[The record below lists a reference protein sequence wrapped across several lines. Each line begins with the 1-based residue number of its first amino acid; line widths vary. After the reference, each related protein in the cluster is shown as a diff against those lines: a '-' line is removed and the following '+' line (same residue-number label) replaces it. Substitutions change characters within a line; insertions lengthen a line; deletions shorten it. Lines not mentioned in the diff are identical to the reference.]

1 MSDYGTGRGNAGRI
15 DRDTAER
22 LLDGRPAAGSSGPLA
37 ARLRAARAPALP
49 DELVGERAALL
60 AFQAAQLHPIPR
72 QRRLSMLKTTIAK
85 LLTAKAAAVVA
96 AAGAGGIALA
106 AGTGVLP
113 VELPN
118 AASDHSVVATSAPA
132 PHGDSP
138 AAEPAKPA
146 QAGGNPAPSMV
157 GLCRAY
163 NAELSNNPGKAM
175 ESPAFT
181 ALVDAAGAG
190 DKVEGFCK
198 EKLAAAAEHPGGAP
212 EDATH
217 DPAGA
222 AEQGVEKAESHAQ
235 VPTSRPQPPAGPP
248 AGTPTG
254 GPTT

>member
-1 MSDYGTGRGNAGRI
+1 
-15 DRDTAER
+15 
-22 LLDGRPAAGSSGPLA
+22 
-37 ARLRAARAPALP
+37 
-49 DELVGERAALL
+49 
-60 AFQAAQLHPIPR
+60 
-72 QRRLSMLKTTIAK
+72 MLKTTLAN
-85 LLTAKAAAVVA
+85 LLTAKVAAVVA

-118 AASDHSVVATSAPA
+118 AASEHSVVATSAPA
-132 PHGDSP
+132 PHSDSP
-138 AAEPAKPA
+138 AADAAKPA

-181 ALVDAAGAG
+181 ALVDAAGATE
-190 DKVEGFCK
+190 KVDGFCK
-198 EKLAAAAEHPGGAP
+198 EKLAAAAADHPGGAP

-217 DPAGA
+217 SPADA

-235 VPTSRPQPPAGPP
+235 VPTSRPLPPAGPP

>member
-1 MSDYGTGRGNAGRI
+1 MSDYGTGRSYTGRI

-22 LLDGRPAAGSSGPLA
+22 LLDGHLAAGPGGPLA
-37 ARLRAARAPALP
+37 AWLRAAQAPALP

-60 AFQAAQLHPIPR
+60 AFHAAALRPVPR
-72 QRRLSMLKTTIAK
+72 QRRLSMLKTTLAN

-118 AASDHSVVATSAPA
+118 TASEHSVVATTAPA
-132 PHGDSP
+132 PHSASP
-138 AAEPAKPA
+138 AADPAKPE
-146 QAGGNPAPSMV
+146 QAGGNPAPSMA

-163 NAELSNNPGKAM
+163 NAEVSNNPGKAM

-181 ALVDAAGAG
+181 ALVDAAGAT
-190 DKVEGFCK
+190 DKVDGFCK
-198 EKLAAAAEHPGGAP
+198 EKLAAAADHPGGAP

-217 DPAGA
+217 SPADA